1 MTPPFEVDLP
11 QKLRTAEK
19 QTSIHLKKKKKKKIA
34 SYFLTSKKT

>member
-19 QTSIHLKKKKKKKIA
+19 QTSIHLKKKKKKIA